1 MMKAISKAHDAGEKY
16 HPLSDFEAQIAIA
29 LIIVGYR
36 LDLDSVPDSNLV
48 VDEAGRASPK
58 EMAPGGTRT
67 YSQVSGGE
75 CLLSDKGSL
84 TCNPV
89 AGRYRRPRG

>member
-1 MMKAISKAHDAGEKY
+1 MMKAISKAHDAGENY

-36 LDLDSVPDSNLV
+36 LNLDSVPLV
-48 VDEAGRASPK
+48 VDEAGRASPE

-67 YSQVSGGE
+67 YAQVSGGE
-75 CLLSDKGSL
+75 CLLFCQRL
-84 TCNPV
+84 THM
-89 AGRYRRPRG
+89 

>member
-1 MMKAISKAHDAGEKY
+1 MMKAISKAHDAGGKY

-36 LDLDSVPDSNLV
+36 LDLDSVLV
-48 VDEAGRASPK
+48 VDEAGRASPE

-67 YSQVSGGE
+67 YSQVSGEE
-75 CLLSDKGSL
+75 CFLF
-84 TCNPV
+84 
-89 AGRYRRPRG
+89 